1 MFNIA
6 LYQPDIPQNTA
17 AIIRLCSCFDTTLE
31 IIKPCGFHLDDKR
44 LKRIVMDYFYKIK
57 IIIYESYKNFLI
69 KKKNLRIILMTTKA
83 KKNYYDFKFKP
94 KDTILFGRESE
105 GVPKI
110 VHDNSY
116 ERLKVPLKNN
126 TRSLNISIAAAIT
139 LSEALKQSYLFKNE
153 QKY

>member
-31 IIKPCGFHLDDKR
+31 IIEPCGFHLDDKR
-44 LKRIVMDYFYKIK
+44 LKKVAMDYLDKSK
-57 IIIYESYKNFLI
+57 IITNKSYEKFLI
-69 KKKNLRIILMTTKA
+69 NKKKSRIILMTTKA
-83 KKNYYDFKFKP
+83 KKNYNNFLFKP

-110 VHDNSY
+110 VH
-116 ERLKVPLKNN
+116 KKKN
-126 TRSLNISIAAAIT
+126 II
-139 LSEALKQSYLFKNE
+139 K
-153 QKY
+153 